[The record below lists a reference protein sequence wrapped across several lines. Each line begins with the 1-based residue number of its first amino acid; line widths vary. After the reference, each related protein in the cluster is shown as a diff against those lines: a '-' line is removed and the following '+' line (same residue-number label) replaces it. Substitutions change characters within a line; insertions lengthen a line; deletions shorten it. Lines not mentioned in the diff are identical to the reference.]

1 YSIFKYKVFLFR
13 LTNRSAVFLKLI
25 NKVFYKYFNK
35 FITIYINNIFIY
47 SNNPL
52 KY

>member
-1 YSIFKYKVFLFR
+1 YSIFKYKVLLFR
-13 LTNRSAVFLKLI
+13 LTNKSTIFLKLI

-47 SNNPL
+47 SNNIF